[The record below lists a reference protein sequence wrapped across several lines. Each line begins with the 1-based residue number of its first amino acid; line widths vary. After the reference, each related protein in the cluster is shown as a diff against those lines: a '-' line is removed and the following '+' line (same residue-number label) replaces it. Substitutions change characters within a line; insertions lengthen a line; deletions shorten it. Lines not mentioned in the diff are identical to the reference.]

1 MSNQYHFV
9 VVFDEDDGGWRI
21 DVDGF
26 PSAFPNG
33 TIYNNKT
40 REWEFAET
48 RKGYPTTEE
57 KVAEQLNK
65 TLDDLNFKLKTGAN

>member
-9 VVFDEDDGGWRI
+9 VIFDEDDGGWRI
-21 DVDGF
+21 DVDTEEV
-26 PSAFPNG
+26 AFPDG

-48 RKGYPTTEE
+48 RKGYSTPEE
-57 KVAEQLNK
+57 QLAEQLNK
-65 TLDDLNFKLKTGAN
+65 TLDDLNFQLKTGEK